1 MRRLAGR
8 AIPALAYVLAAVS
21 IAFAITAAGA
31 GASATPSCPSLPGQ
45 PSREVSTSITAY
57 CLTCHAG
64 KIPGGF
70 SHAAGAPAPG
80 SGPAEA
86 TRSHPVDRKYPE
98 DRAGDFRPRASLD
111 GRLTLT
117 SDGKISCL
125 TCHGGREAASR
136 HLSIPDTGSALCIAC
151 HIR

>member
-1 MRRLAGR
+1 MKRLARR
-8 AIPALAYVLAAVS
+8 ALPALAYLLAAVS
-21 IAFAITAAGA
+21 ITIAITADGA
-31 GASATPSCPSLPGQ
+31 GASVPPSCPSLPKE
-45 PSREVSTSITAY
+45 SRFPSITAY

-64 KIPGGF
+64 KIPDRGF

-86 TRSHPVDRKYPE
+86 ARSHPVDRKYPE

-117 SDGKISCL
+117 TDGKISCL

-136 HLSIPDTGSALCIAC
+136 HLSILDTGSALCVAC